1 MRKFGLSEELI
12 REISKKNKEPS
23 WMLKKRLLGYKIFK
37 KKVLPDWGPDLSE
50 LNLDKIK
57 YFKESLGKKNSNKW
71 EDVPKEIREVYE
83 RLGIP
88 KAEKESLG
96 GVGAQYDSSIVYHN
110 LKKELEKKGVV
121 FLSCGDALK
130 KESKLMKKYFMTS
143 CVPIG
148 LHKFSA
154 LHAAVWSGGTF
165 IYIPKNTKVELP
177 LQAYFRM
184 NERSGG
190 QFEHTLII
198 VDEGSDLHYIEGCS
212 APKNQE
218 SSLHVGCVE
227 IFVMKNAKMKYS
239 SIENWSKNVYN
250 LNTKRAIVEEN
261 GKISWVNGNL
271 GSKKTMLYPSSFL
284 IGENSRSDYLGIT
297 YAGKGQFQDT
307 GCKVYHLAPR
317 TKSYILSKSI
327 SKDGGISSYRG
338 LVKISRGAV
347 DSVTSV
353 SCEGLLLDKKSVSK
367 TFPSMEIKENK
378 VLANHEAKIGSID
391 QEQLF
396 YLKSRGLNEEESIKL
411 IIAGY
416 IEPIV
421 KKLPLEYAVELNKLI
436 DIEIEKEL
444 NKK

>member
-1 MRKFGLSEELI
+1 M
-12 REISKKNKEPS
+12 KE
-23 WMLKKRLLGYKIFK
+23 
-37 KKVLPDWGPDLSE
+37 D
-50 LNLDKIK
+50 
-57 YFKESLGKKNSNKW
+57 
-71 EDVPKEIREVYE
+71 
-83 RLGIP
+83 
-88 KAEKESLG
+88 
-96 GVGAQYDSSIVYHN
+96 
-110 LKKELEKKGVV
+110 
-121 FLSCGDALK
+121 
-130 KESKLMKKYFMTS
+130 
-143 CVPIG
+143 
-148 LHKFSA
+148 
-154 LHAAVWSGGTF
+154 
-165 IYIPKNTKVELP
+165 
-177 LQAYFRM
+177 
-184 NERSGG
+184 GG